1 MRNILI
7 IALLAMAFT
16 GCRSTKPVIE
26 YRDNVVTVT
35 EREWDS
41 VFFTEPDSASIM
53 ALIECDSSN
62 NAYISRILSLQAGI
76 ATRPAIKIVDR
87 VLTAEC
93 KVDSMAVYVRMK
105 SKIKTTDQV
114 KTIIKTEFIEK
125 PDSWWTKTLKIC
137 GYIFLFSLMTTA
149 LWIFLQLRR

>member
-7 IALLAMAFT
+7 IALMALAFT
-16 GCRSTKPVIE
+16 GCMTTKPVIE
-26 YRDNVVTVT
+26 YRDNLVTVT

-53 ALIECDSSN
+53 ALIECDSTN

-87 VLTAEC
+87 VLTAKC

-105 SKIKTTDQV
+105 SKFKTTDQV

-125 PDSWWTKTLKIC
+125 PESWWTKTMKIC
-137 GYIFLFSLMTTA
+137 GYIFLASCLIMGV
-149 LWIFLQLRR
+149 WIFLQLKP

>member
-1 MRNILI
+1 MRKILI
-7 IALLAMAFT
+7 IALLGLALTACKT
-16 GCRSTKPVIE
+16 TEPVIE

-41 VFFTEPDSASIM
+41 VFFTQPDSASIM
-53 ALIECDSSN
+53 ALIECDSTN
-62 NAYISRILSLQAGI
+62 NAYISRILSLQSGI

-105 SKIKTTDQV
+105 SKLKTTDQV
-114 KTIIKTEFIEK
+114 KTIIKTKFIEK
-125 PDSWWTKTLKIC
+125 PESWWTKTLKIC
-137 GYIFLFSLMTTA
+137 GYIFLFSLLTTA
-149 LWIFLQLRR
+149 LWIFLQLRK